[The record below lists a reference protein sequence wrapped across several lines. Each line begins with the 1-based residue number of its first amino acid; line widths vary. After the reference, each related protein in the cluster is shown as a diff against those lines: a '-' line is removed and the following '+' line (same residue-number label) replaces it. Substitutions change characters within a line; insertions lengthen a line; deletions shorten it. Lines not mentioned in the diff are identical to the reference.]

1 MINTFST
8 LGSLSLNTKKSAG
21 GGVLDPSGGYVNS
34 MFTTPTAGGS
44 GTNSSMSDYYYQN
57 KSDIISS
64 VTYNLVTRYRL
75 ANDVSLNFTNY
86 QAQAIFPI
94 CTSSSESSE
103 TSASIYSAANAGA
116 RLYEMFYN
124 GTTNALVSGGT
135 GQNLASGLSID
146 ATPLYF
152 YAGYVY
158 ILGGWTYSTGSLTNI
173 VRRFPITATIVS
185 DANLETIS
193 MPQPASGSYS
203 RIVSMC
209 VDTNGVFYFL
219 DYGRSVVVA
228 VNYTTNTASIYAG
241 TWNTSGYSGDRGLAT
256 SAKINIGTGNPA
268 FITMDDENNLFIADR
283 GNNRIRVVS
292 YATKKIYTIA
302 GKGTANTSNSVVNN
316 TGFDSKQINYTPETV
331 FYHKYT
337 NRLVVGEA
345 TTGGR
350 RYVSSIFLGQIV
362 NIVTNPKFTFPSD
375 QTGTQ
380 YIPANDTELTTYLL
394 GWNSSSLSTAGV
406 SSIRFINN
414 SIGSE
419 GPSFYDARN
428 ITGTSYITTCFFVNQ
443 TSPSTFDIYQNIIFP
458 KPRKYFLQFW
468 AGPKK
473 LLNYS
478 TQTISLLIDGV
489 SKHSYAFRNQVT
501 DPYARFELLT
511 TNITTTTENE
521 SHTLTIRWVQ
531 TGTNNSSIMVTG
543 VEVYYLNMDGF

>member
-1 MINTFST
+1 
-8 LGSLSLNTKKSAG
+8 
-21 GGVLDPSGGYVNS
+21 

-57 KSDIISS
+57 KSDIFSS
-64 VTYNLVTRYRL
+64 VTYNTVTRYRL
-75 ANDVSLNFTNY
+75 TNDISFNFTNY

-94 CTSSSESSE
+94 CTSPSESSN

-124 GTTNALVSGGT
+124 GTTNALVTGGT

-146 ATPLYF
+146 STPLYF

-158 ILGGWTYSTGSLTNI
+158 ILGGWSYSIGSLSNI

-193 MPQPASGSYS
+193 MPQPASGTYA

-256 SAKINIGTGNPA
+256 SAKINIGAGNPA

-302 GKGTANTSNSVVNN
+302 GKGTANTSSTVVNN

-362 NIVTNPKFTFPSD
+362 NIVTNPNFTFPSD
-375 QTGTQ
+375 KTGDQ
-380 YIPANDTELTTYLL
+380 YGPINQTELTTYLL
-394 GWNSSSLSTAGV
+394 GWNSSAYNTPNV
-406 SSIRFINN
+406 TSIRFINN
-414 SIGSE
+414 MNNNNAS
-419 GPSFYDARN
+419 PSVYDARN
-428 ITGTSYITTCFFVNQ
+428 ITGTTPITTCFYITQ
-443 TSPSTFDIYQNIIFP
+443 AAPCTFDISQNITFP
-458 KPRKYFLQFW
+458 DPRKYFLQFW
-468 AGPKK
+468 AAPRTGNGTQSNAPY
-473 LLNYS
+473 NYD
-478 TQTISLLIDGV
+478 TQSINLVIDGTV
-489 SKHSYAFRNQVT
+489 MHTYVFKNQTAFPNG
-501 DPYARFELLT
+501 RFELLT

-531 TGTNNSSIMVTG
+531 TGTNDSSIMVTG
-543 VEVYYLNMDGF
+543 VEVYYLNMNGF